1 MIKRLLSYS
10 LFTLNRNE
18 DMTLAELNKKVIAA
32 VSTQLKDI
40 PAADVPEFIDSVK
53 IKKVDSSTG
62 EK

>member
-1 MIKRLLSYS
+1 
-10 LFTLNRNE
+10 
-18 DMTLAELNKKVIAA
+18 MTLAELNKKVIAA